1 MYCKPYELWSIDNP
15 LSESD
20 SCSLVHSRVWPGKK
34 TEYNSFLK
42 IDFINFPP
50 LCRYYF
56 LTKFQYKSF
65 FFGSDSYT
73 SIQHTYFMFTW
84 GLPISWV
91 KFFGKKILKTV
102 VCTTTRP
109 IQWMDK
115 KNISRYF
122 ARWSVSSTKISS
134 NGPLAVCN

>member
-20 SCSLVHSRVWPGKK
+20 SCSRVGLGKK
-34 TEYNSFLK
+34 TQHNSFLN

-50 LCRYYF
+50 LCRNTF
-56 LTKFQYKSF
+56 WRNFNTNLF

-91 KFFGKKILKTV
+91 KFFGEENIKNAT
-102 VCTTTRP
+102 TTTRP

-115 KNISRYF
+115 KNISPYL
-122 ARWSVSSTKISS
+122 ARWSVSSSS
-134 NGPLAVCN
+134 T

>member
-1 MYCKPYELWSIDNP
+1 MYCNPYELWSIDNP

-20 SCSLVHSRVWPGKK
+20 SCSRVGPGKK
-34 TEYNSFLK
+34 PQHNSFLN

-50 LCRYYF
+50 LFRNTF
-56 LTKFQYKSF
+56 WLNSITNLF

-91 KFFGKKILKTV
+91 KFFGEENIKNATTTT
-102 VCTTTRP
+102 TTTRP

-115 KNISRYF
+115 KNISRYL
-122 ARWSVSSTKISS
+122 ARWSVSSSS
-134 NGPLAVCN
+134 T